1 MSSYDFFTDWNNSSY
16 SHSHWIRRTQ
26 KERSGGIVVDKC
38 PQPTELR
45 SWKIS
50 LRSEVS
56 HSSQYPICEVEDAK
70 SIDDL
75 ITSASKAG
83 DFQDCKR
90 AQENPDEKLKETSH
104 HCPREG
110 SIREQ
115 ITYSEHIAWMVYDFF
130 KISGDN
136 EAILDFRYLSEVQLK
151 NVQAFDTK
159 WCEVSSAAIDRA
171 TDNVLVICARCK
183 LKKSEDLKYLLQVCA
198 QETTFGDM
206 THDYCRL
213 KLMAKRHL
221 DNKIKDSH
229 FKARHRDD
237 ERPAI
242 GVPGEGKAKGKGT
255 WDALS
260 DPAAKLTRMKVR
272 VFSDSTLFVGV
283 SNPDPNTI
291 GGCMRTNTDLPNT
304 WNLAAREVQFIW
316 HVLPGASTLNIK
328 KHTQTFLNGR
338 NPHVT
343 TPSST
348 DISSDGAIIVGTP
361 EERRKQL
368 PFLRCIRKQEEYWQA
383 VYFVFTIEFASG
395 MRLKIKYLHRAQL
408 KRRAN
413 WSRTR
418 AIKNAKTSKNAP
430 KSRRFVVATHRESR
444 DADSE
449 SFRTGSNCQNGGKLT
464 TLHYQWIWYGRKQL
478 MQRTLRTKKL
488 STLQIYKRFFNDH
501 VKIGPVTG
509 IGVFTSA
516 ETLVI
521 EVLVPSQ
528 QPGTSKSWVR
538 ISRKKNKTHDNLFPQ
553 RLTTKILKPR
563 HHSSQQASGDHEHRI
578 ENS

>member
-1 MSSYDFFTDWNNSSY
+1 MTPSCSNKGRQCGKQLKNWCRSKYVTSEQLESSIDSTQFISSYDFFSDWNNSSY
-16 SHSHWIRRTQ
+16 SHSPWLWRTQ
-26 KERSGGIVVDKC
+26 KERSGGNYCWQVSSTDRIWKLENQ
-38 PQPTELR
+38 PQKRSKSPILR
-45 SWKIS
+45 NIPEPLCMLWIG
-50 LRSEVS
+50 
-56 HSSQYPICEVEDAK
+56 EVEDAK

-75 ITSASKAG
+75 ISSASKVG

-90 AQENPDEKLKETSH
+90 AQENPDEKLQETSH
-104 HCPREG
+104 HCPRED
-110 SIREQ
+110 SIREPM
-115 ITYSEHIAWMVYDFF
+115 TYSEHIAWMIYDFF

-136 EAILDFRYLSEVQLK
+136 EAILDFRDLSEVQLK
-151 NVQAFDTK
+151 NDNVQAFDTK
-159 WCEVSSAAIDRA
+159 WSEVSSAAIDRA
-171 TDNVLVICARCK
+171 TDNVLEICARCK

-198 QETTFGDM
+198 QETTFGDK

-343 TPSST
+343 TPFLHRYFQRRSHYRWDT
-348 DISSDGAIIVGTP
+348 WGKEEAITISEVHSET
-361 EERRKQL
+361 RRIL
-368 PFLRCIRKQEEYWQA
+368 
-383 VYFVFTIEFASG
+383 ASG
-395 MRLKIKYLHRAQL
+395 LLCIYDRICQWYETENQVPAPST
-408 KRRAN
+408 AE
-413 WSRTR
+413 
-418 AIKNAKTSKNAP
+418 AKSKLI
-430 KSRRFVVATHRESR
+430 
-444 DADSE
+444 
-449 SFRTGSNCQNGGKLT
+449 SNQSN
-464 TLHYQWIWYGRKQL
+464 
-478 MQRTLRTKKL
+478 
-488 STLQIYKRFFNDH
+488 
-501 VKIGPVTG
+501 
-509 IGVFTSA
+509 
-516 ETLVI
+516 
-521 EVLVPSQ
+521 
-528 QPGTSKSWVR
+528 
-538 ISRKKNKTHDNLFPQ
+538 
-553 RLTTKILKPR
+553 
-563 HHSSQQASGDHEHRI
+563 
-578 ENS
+578 